1 MVQDIALK
9 LIFGKPLVLY
19 FGIKTL
25 SVFLIT
31 AIVGTLVRKGK
42 VSIRWHIGL
51 VVLSFVIATL
61 HGILALSIFLNF

>member
-1 MVQDIALK
+1 MVRDIALK

-25 SVFLIT
+25 FVFLIT
-31 AIVGTLVRKGK
+31 AIIGTLARKGK
-42 VSIRWHIGL
+42 VSIKWHIGF
-51 VVLSFVIATL
+51 VILSFAVAIL